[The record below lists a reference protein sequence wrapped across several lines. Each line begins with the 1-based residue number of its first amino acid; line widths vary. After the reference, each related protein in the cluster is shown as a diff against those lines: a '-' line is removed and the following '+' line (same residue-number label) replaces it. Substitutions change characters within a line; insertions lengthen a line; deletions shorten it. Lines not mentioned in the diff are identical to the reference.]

1 MLKQLITQLINY
13 SINQSTNSQTNRP
26 EWHIGAICDFLCFR
40 SRNIHWSINQS
51 TIPFINRPFKHYISQ
66 LLLRGFSLCYRMN
79 KSHNQSIHHF
89 INNLLNPNLS
99 NVVSLDVVDL
109 VHRAVAGKRDGQVIP
124 AVVDCKRRR
133 KKTLKSEGKQCKEK
147 EITGKI
153 GKNGKKNYFSIIC
166 W

>member
-1 MLKQLITQLINY
+1 MT
-13 SINQSTNSQTNRP
+13 
-26 EWHIGAICDFLCFR
+26 HA
-40 SRNIHWSINQS
+40 INQS

-133 KKTLKSEGKQCKEK
+133 KNTLKSEGKQCKEK
-147 EITGKI
+147 EITGKTLI
-153 GKNGKKNYFSIIC
+153 VNIRIWYPFNLKKFPKLFQSKLMNEKKK
-166 W
+166 